1 MYLNLGLIG
10 QLSLALYQ
18 SSRTQLLQNL
28 HLTFMTRVLVSLQ
41 IRQITLHRL
50 LIKNLG
56 IENPLDSLTYR
67 RVYPE
72 DINERG
78 VWGIVNLFGVPFGIS
93 AKDEELDISSL
104 YRIPKLHMCHK
115 TALYCWVC
123 QLLYKTSS
131 KIICGM
137 NLALRFLWHQLL
149 KRCCESDV
157 DSEEF
162 WRNVGVYGIRLILKN
177 SKEMLGYMKSDSF

>member
-1 MYLNLGLIG
+1 MYYVYQLHYFLIQTLFVQRHESKFKLTNYIHQDCFNMYLNLGLMC

-93 AKDEELDISSL
+93 ANDEELDISSL
-104 YRIPKLHMCHK
+104 YRIPKLHMRHK

-137 NLALRFLWHQLL
+137 NLALRFL
-149 KRCCESDV
+149 
-157 DSEEF
+157 
-162 WRNVGVYGIRLILKN
+162 
-177 SKEMLGYMKSDSF
+177 